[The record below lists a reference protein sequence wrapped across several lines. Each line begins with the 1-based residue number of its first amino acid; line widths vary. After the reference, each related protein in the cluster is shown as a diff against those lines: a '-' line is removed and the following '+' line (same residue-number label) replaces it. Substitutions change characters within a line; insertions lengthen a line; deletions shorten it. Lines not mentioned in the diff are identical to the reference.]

1 MGIRQVE
8 DVKSPEAALREEQE
22 YVTRVYTRL
31 DAERDEAER
40 TVREGPGGTG
50 GGGAFQARLER
61 AVATDE
67 AARRLDRLTG
77 VERGLC
83 FGRIDHRRDDTAPEG
98 EDADEAGPRDT
109 FYIGRIGLRDEHR
122 EPLLIDWR
130 AEAARP
136 FYTATP
142 TSPGTLARR
151 RHLHLRL
158 RELVRIDDEV
168 FDLDGLSTADQST
181 IVGEAALLAT
191 LRRGRTGRM
200 SDVVATIQ
208 EEQDQVIRAGLP
220 GVLVVQGGP
229 GTGKT
234 VAALHRAAY
243 LLYTHREVLERR
255 GVLVVGPNATFM
267 RYIEQVL
274 PGLGESDV
282 ALATVGELFPGVR
295 ATAAETPEVAILKG
309 GLRMAGMIES
319 AVRDR
324 QRAPQEG
331 LEIENDGM
339 VLRVEPARL
348 REIRDRARNLR
359 ASHNVQRRL
368 FVHDVLQA
376 LAVDRAEQ
384 YDKMTDEPLQEILR
398 SGNVPQWLQELLDEA
413 EDQPLLDGTDL
424 KLAKEA
430 LWAEPAVRQLIDDLW
445 PELTPQQLLSELFAD
460 AAALERVGGAAAL
473 TKAERADLFRPADAE
488 WTVSDVP
495 LLDEAAELLGA
506 PDDAAERA
514 RLRAAQREVEAE
526 EQYAREV
533 IESTGVEQ
541 IGIPEIDLLNAGE
554 LAERHVEDALEL
566 AERQHYDGL
575 RLTTAQRAAA
585 DREWAYGHVI
595 VDEAQELSEM
605 AWRAVMRKVPT
616 RSLTVVGD
624 VAQTGN
630 PAGARSW
637 GDMLD
642 RYVHG
647 RWREQRL
654 MVNYRTPAAIMR
666 IAADVLAEV
675 APEQTPPEPVR
686 DDGPPPGVV
695 RMDAEGIPGGLPAL
709 VDAELIQ
716 ITTDRI
722 GEGRL
727 AVIASA
733 ATHPA
738 VRAALPD
745 AEAGATPEALDSPVV
760 VLTPEESK
768 GLEFDSVIVVDP
780 AGIIDESPRGGHDLY
795 VAITR
800 ATRRMTLVQDGDLPP
815 MLSGV
820 KAQEEIQGE
829 PGAAGVQSQSGSA
842 DPEPSADAAR

>member
-1 MGIRQVE
+1 METRQAD
-8 DVKSPEAALREEQE
+8 DVKSPEAALREEQD
-22 YVTRVYTRL
+22 YVSRVYDRL
-31 DAERDEAER
+31 DRERAEAER
-40 TVREGPGGTG
+40 TLREGPASTG
-50 GGGAFQARLER
+50 GGGVFQARLER

-67 AARRLDRLTG
+67 AARHLDRLTG

-83 FGRIDHRRDDTAPEG
+83 FGRIDHR
-98 EDADEAGPRDT
+98 ADGDGRGDT

-130 AEAARP
+130 ATAARP

-158 RELVRIDDEV
+158 REVVRLDDEV
-168 FDLDGLSTADQST
+168 FDLDGLTAADQST

-243 LLYTHREVLERR
+243 LLYTHRDVLERR
-255 GVLVVGPNATFM
+255 GVLVVGPNATFL

-274 PGLGESDV
+274 PGLGETDV

-295 ATAAETPEVAILKG
+295 ATAAESPEIAVLKG
-309 GLRMAGMIES
+309 DLRMAS
-319 AVRDR
+319 LVDAAVRDR
-324 QRAPQEG
+324 QRAPEEG
-331 LEIENDGM
+331 VEVESDGM
-339 VLRVEPARL
+339 DLRVDPATTL
-348 REIRDRARNLR
+348 EIRDRARALR
-359 ASHNVQRRL
+359 APHNRQRRL
-368 FVHDVLQA
+368 FVHEMLQA
-376 LAVDRAEQ
+376 LAVNRAEQ
-384 YDKMTDEPLQEILR
+384 YDQMTDEPLQEILD

-413 EDQPLLDGTDL
+413 EEQPLLDGAEL

-430 LWAEPAVRQLIDDLW
+430 LWQEPAVRETIDGLW
-445 PELTPQQLLSELFAD
+445 PELTPQQLLTDLFGDPEALRRVGPE
-460 AAALERVGGAAAL
+460 AGLSPAEQAALV
-473 TKAERADLFRPADAE
+473 RPAGTE

-506 PDDAAERA
+506 LDDSAERA
-514 RLRAAQREVEAE
+514 RRRAVEREREAE
-526 EQYAREV
+526 ELYAREV
-533 IESTGVEQ
+533 IQSTGIEQ
-541 IGIPEIDLLNAGE
+541 TGIPEIDQLDVRE

-566 AERQHYDGL
+566 AERQHDDGL
-575 RLTTAQRAAA
+575 RLTTAQRAAS

-605 AWRAVMRKVPT
+605 AWRTVMRKVPT

-624 VAQTGN
+624 IAQTGN

-637 GDMLD
+637 GQMLD
-642 RYVHG
+642 RYVSG

-654 MVNYRTPAAIMR
+654 MVNYRTPAAIMKV
-666 IAADVLAEV
+666 AADVLATV
-675 APEQTPPEPVR
+675 APDQIPPEPVR
-686 DDGPPPGVV
+686 DDGPPPVAV
-695 RMDAEGIPGGLPAL
+695 RLPAGRIT
-709 VDAELIQ
+709 AELPDLVAAELAEIE
-716 ITTDRI
+716 TGGA

-727 AVIASA
+727 AVIASGA
-733 ATHPA
+733 AHGA
-738 VRAALPD
+738 VRAALPG

-760 VLTPEESK
+760 VLTAEESK

-780 AGIIDESPRGGHDLY
+780 HGVLAESPRGGQDLY

-800 ATRRMTLVQDGDLPP
+800 ATRRLTVVHHDELPAL
-815 MLSGV
+815 LS
-820 KAQEEIQGE
+820 AI
-829 PGAAGVQSQSGSA
+829 A
-842 DPEPSADAAR
+842 